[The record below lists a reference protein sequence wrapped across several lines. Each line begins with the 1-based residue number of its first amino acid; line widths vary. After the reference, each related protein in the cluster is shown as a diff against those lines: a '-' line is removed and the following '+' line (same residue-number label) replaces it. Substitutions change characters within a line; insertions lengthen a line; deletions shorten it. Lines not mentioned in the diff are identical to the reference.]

1 MVKFSVPD
9 YAIDITVVEQ
19 AAKNDAIIVMPYALY
34 RDLIDDGYMDYIES
48 TGLTYTNGEKIQVIP
63 WSAKF
68 IFSDRNFVLV
78 QPDSILLEMLN
89 VDDTKVKVITVDN
102 NQI

>member
-1 MVKFSVPD
+1 MIKFSVPD

-19 AAKNDAIIVMPYALY
+19 AAKNNAIIVMPYKLY
-34 RDLIDDGYMDYIES
+34 RDLIDDGYMNHIES
-48 TGLTYTNGEKIQVIP
+48 TGLTYTNGEKIQVVP

-68 IFSDRNFVLV
+68 MFSDRNFVLV
-78 QPDSILLEMLN
+78 QPDLILLEMLN
-89 VDDTKVKVITVDN
+89 VDDTKVEIIAVEN